1 MDPKRIAERL
11 KALRGTTPITKM
23 AKATG
28 LTKQALCNYES
39 GYRVPRDETKIIIA
53 RYYGKSVQEIFF
65 D

>member
-1 MDPKRIAERL
+1 MDPKKVAERL
-11 KALRGTTPITKM
+11 KSLRGATSLSRM

-39 GYRVPRDETKIIIA
+39 GRRVPRDETKIIIA
-53 RYYGKSVQEIFF
+53 RYFGRSVQEIFF